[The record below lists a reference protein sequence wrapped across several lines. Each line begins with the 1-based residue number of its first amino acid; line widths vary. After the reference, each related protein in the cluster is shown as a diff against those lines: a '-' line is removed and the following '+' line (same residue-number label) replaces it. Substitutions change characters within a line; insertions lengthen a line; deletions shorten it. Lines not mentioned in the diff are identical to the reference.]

1 MCLQMSIWE
10 ERKVF
15 GQRDINDLRKGPHA
29 SGATESQPSKKS
41 IYDDANAAA
50 TKPAAAATKPA
61 AAATKPAAAA
71 SVLSNTKQ
79 QVGMMDVVGGFVLV
93 WCSAPVKT
101 I

>member
-1 MCLQMSIWE
+1 MSIWQ

-61 AAATKPAAAA
+61 AAV
-71 SVLSNTKQ
+71 SVLSSTKQ
-79 QVGMMDVVGGFVLV
+79 QVGIMDVGGGFVLV

>member
-1 MCLQMSIWE
+1 MSIWD

-29 SGATESQPSKKS
+29 PGATETQPSKKS
-41 IYDDANAAA
+41 IYDGAN
-50 TKPAAAATKPA
+50 AAATKPA

-71 SVLSNTKQ
+71 SVLSNMKQ
-79 QVGMMDVVGGFVLV
+79 QVGMMDVVGGFVLI

>member
-50 TKPAAAATKPA
+50 TKPAAAA
-61 AAATKPAAAA
+61 
-71 SVLSNTKQ
+71 SVLSNMKQ

>member
-1 MCLQMSIWE
+1 MSIWE

-61 AAATKPAAAA
+61 AAA